1 MWYVIQVMT
10 GKEDDIAGKLKEQ
23 GIRALV
29 PKENRLIRSGGSWS
43 QREYIL
49 FAGYVFLNMNY
60 NADNYYKVKGIPG
73 VIQFLGD
80 SRNPSRLSYLE
91 AEWIMLLTGENNQ
104 PIEPTVV
111 RALGDGNYETVK
123 GVLEKFE
130 NRIIKYDKRSRKAT
144 FEITICN
151 EKKEVQ
157 LSIRLE
163 EEEELSLA
171 GAGRDGAG
179 QTARNRRKS
188 AHYYERSSGTV

>member
-171 GAGRDGAG
+171 GAGRNGCYRQGYVVAA
-179 QTARNRRKS
+179 T
-188 AHYYERSSGTV
+188 HECI

>member
-10 GKEDDIAGKLKEQ
+10 GKEDNIAGKLKEQ

-29 PKENRLIRSGGSWS
+29 PKENRLIRTGGAWT

-49 FAGYVFLNMNY
+49 FTGYVFLNMEY
-60 NADNYYKVKGIPG
+60 NAENYYKVKGIPG

-80 SRNPSRLSYLE
+80 NRNPSKLSYME
-91 AEWIMLLTGENNQ
+91 AEWIMLMTGENNQ
-104 PIEPTVV
+104 PIEPTTVKV
-111 RALGDGNYETVK
+111 QSDGTFKAVK
-123 GVLEKFE
+123 GVLEKLE
-130 NRIIKYDKRSRKAT
+130 NRVVRYDKRNRKAT

-163 EEEELSLA
+163 EDEDMSLA
-171 GAGRDGAG
+171 EAGRDGAEG
-179 QTARNRRKS
+179 AAQAVLKEAT
-188 AHYYERSSGTV
+188 

>member
-73 VIQFLGD
+73 VIQFL
-80 SRNPSRLSYLE
+80 E
-91 AEWIMLLTGENNQ
+91 TTGIRQ
-104 PIEPTVV
+104 DFPIW
-111 RALGDGNYETVK
+111 R
-123 GVLEKFE
+123 
-130 NRIIKYDKRSRKAT
+130 
-144 FEITICN
+144 
-151 EKKEVQ
+151 Q
-157 LSIRLE
+157 
-163 EEEELSLA
+163 
-171 GAGRDGAG
+171 
-179 QTARNRRKS
+179 
-188 AHYYERSSGTV
+188 SGSCC